1 MFVEI
6 NKVFGKTSYASTK
19 IYTTSCIIRQEI
31 LPFLILFGFPL
42 PNPNLTPQIFK
53 FLLLFIFEE
62 RAACLEVAVGQGRA
76 FPVPICE
83 TPNRITSR
91 CGGIYFIVQGNISF
105 VFEIL
110 DFREK
115 QVFCIG
121 ELNQSL

>member
-6 NKVFGKTSYASTK
+6 YKVFGEISYASTNIK
-19 IYTTSCIIRQEI
+19 ATNCIIRQEV
-31 LPFLILFGFPL
+31 LTFLILFGFPL

-62 RAACLEVAVGQGRA
+62 RAACLKVAVGQGRA
-76 FPVPICE
+76 FPVPVCE

-91 CGGIYFIVQGNISF
+91 CGGIYFIVQSNISF
-105 VFEIL
+105 FFEIL

>member
-1 MFVEI
+1 MFVKI
-6 NKVFGKTSYASTK
+6 NKVFGKTSYASTNLK
-19 IYTTSCIIRQEI
+19 TTNCILRQEA
-31 LPFLILFGFPL
+31 LTFLILFGFPL
-42 PNPNLTPQIFK
+42 PNPNLTPQVFK

-62 RAACLEVAVGQGRA
+62 RAAYLKMAVGQGRA
-76 FPVPICE
+76 FPVPVCE

-91 CGGIYFIVQGNISF
+91 CGGIYFIVQSNISF
-105 VFEIL
+105 FFEIL